1 MKGGFFLRVRSEW
14 GPGLRNRID
23 VRLWSGRPGAESD
36 RDDRGLWLTTYINLD
51 LGSRM
56 NGVTIPPT
64 RLLGVYMEMLY
75 FSPC

>member
-1 MKGGFFLRVRSEW
+1 MKSGFFLRVRSEW

-23 VRLWSGRPGAESD
+23 VRLWSGRQGAES
-36 RDDRGLWLTTYINLD
+36 DRGLWLTTYINLD